1 MTRATLAEARIYD
14 SWLDYNAAL
23 IRAIAPLTIEQL
35 QHRPIP
41 HLRTPGALAQ
51 HIVFGRALHLTNAL
65 GATATTVLQP
75 YLQWDDVDAP
85 QHPADAIVEGLERTW
100 QVISATVKHGDASD
114 EIAGEVAQSV
124 LQHVWGLLDH
134 DLPHAGE
141 LSLFLGAMGV
151 PGVEI

>member
-1 MTRATLAEARIYD
+1 MTRAAIAEARIYD

-23 IRAIAPLTIEQL
+23 IRAITPLTIEQL
-35 QHRPIP
+35 VQRPIP

-51 HIVFGRALHLTNAL
+51 HIVFGRALHLAHAL
-65 GATATTVLQP
+65 GATATTVLKP
-75 YLQWDDVDAP
+75 YLQWDDADAP
-85 QHPADAIVEGLERTW
+85 QQSASALVEGLEQTW
-100 QVISATVKHGDASD
+100 QIISANVMHGDAS
-114 EIAGEVAQSV
+114 ETLAGEAEQSL

-141 LSLFLGAMGV
+141 LSLLLGAMGV